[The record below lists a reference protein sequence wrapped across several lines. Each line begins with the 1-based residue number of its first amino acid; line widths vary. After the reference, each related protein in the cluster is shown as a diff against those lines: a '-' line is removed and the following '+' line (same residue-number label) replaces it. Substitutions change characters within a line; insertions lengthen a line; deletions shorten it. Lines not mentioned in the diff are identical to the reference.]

1 MLSSLCIS
9 AKDKVSEDAIRFS
22 RNAESLKC
30 GKDESMVCY
39 HGGMVAIA
47 IINQKGG
54 SGKTTTASTLAVTL
68 SRAGQRVHL
77 IDMDPQASLSRRVFR
92 QPDKQGLLY
101 EALTNRTELPV
112 VQLSETLSL
121 TPSSIHLAKGESQF
135 LSLPAREYLLEKS
148 LRQTL
153 LADDTLVFIDCPP
166 SLGVLTFNCL
176 TAADKVVIPIVPDEL
191 VVDVLP
197 NLHQT
202 IETTRKHLNPRLEV
216 LGVVLNQVDD
226 RQKIVPK
233 VEQSVRKVY
242 RLLGKVH
249 VETSLQYAVG
259 GGTLPELTNSRALD
273 EYYAIAKK
281 INAAVWE
288 TETSLAA

>member
-1 MLSSLCIS
+1 M
-9 AKDKVSEDAIRFS
+9 VS
-22 RNAESLKC
+22 
-30 GKDESMVCY
+30 
-39 HGGMVAIA
+39 IA
-47 IINQKGG
+47 ICNQKGG
-54 SGKTTTASTLAVTL
+54 AGKTTTTASLAVVL

-77 IDMDPQASLSRRVFR
+77 IDMDPQARLSRRVFR
-92 QPDKQGLLY
+92 HSDNQGLLY
-101 EALTNRTELPV
+101 EALANRTELPV
-112 VQLSETLSL
+112 VQLSETLSI

-148 LRQTL
+148 VRLTPL
-153 LADDTLVFIDCPP
+153 TDDTLVLIDCPP

-202 IETTRKHLNPRLEV
+202 FATTKKHLNPRLEV

-233 VEQSVRKVY
+233 VEQSVRKAY

-249 VETSLQYAVG
+249 VETDLQYAVG
-259 GGTLPELTNSRALD
+259 GGTLPELRRSRSLA
-273 EYYAIAKK
+273 EYDAIAKK
-281 INAAVWE
+281 INAEVWQVE
-288 TETSLAA
+288 KSLAA